1 VTLIAVV
8 AGLLIGASLGALGGG
23 GSILTVPAL
32 VYLLGQSAHRATTAS
47 LMVVGAA
54 AIVGAVTH
62 ARCGR
67 VRLKTGAM
75 FGVLGITGSYA
86 GSLASAAVPANVLL
100 AGFGALMLTVAAV
113 MVLRRGHGRAQPGHA
128 AVSTGTRHTI
138 LVASAATGVG
148 LITGFFGVGGGFV
161 VVPALVLVLGFDMA
175 TAAGTSLVV
184 IAVNS
189 AAALAARAGHGSLTL
204 DWPLIGAFAAGA
216 VIGALAGGS
225 LAGRASPQRL
235 SAAFTVLVILVA
247 GYTLVRSLPGLA

>member
-1 VTLIAVV
+1 MTLIAVV

-32 VYLLGQSAHRATTAS
+32 VYLLGQSPHRATTAS

-54 AIVGAVTH
+54 AMVGAVTH

-75 FGVLGITGSYA
+75 FGVLGIAGSYA

-100 AGFGALMLTVAAV
+100 AGFGVLMLTVAAV
-113 MVLRRGHGRAQPGHA
+113 MVLRRRRGRAQPGHA
-128 AVSTGTRHTI
+128 AATGPRHTI
-138 LVASAATGVG
+138 MVAAAATGVG

-161 VVPALVLVLGFDMA
+161 VVPALVLVLGFDIA

-189 AAALAARAGHGSLTL
+189 AAALAARAGHGTLTL
-204 DWPLIGAFAAGA
+204 DWALIGVFAAGT

-235 SAAFTVLVILVA
+235 SAAFTVLVILVG
-247 GYTLVRSLPGLA
+247 GYTLARSLPGLA